1 MVNPA
6 HAPGLRCLSGRPA
19 EEGRRGQSFGVGGR
33 AGRHRGGGGKGE
45 GTRGPQLRA
54 AGACLRAAALR
65 PRPLPL
71 GWQDGAGVSESAF
84 LAQPD
89 LSQKGE
95 LVQTERII
103 RLAKAANI
111 SQGPKLLPGR
121 ELLGRS
127 LPGPSGF
134 AESPV
139 PPHRS
144 FPQKRGQEGLRA
156 ERAGLGKW
164 CFLQSH
170 GLCWASGAF

>member
-1 MVNPA
+1 M
-6 HAPGLRCLSGRPA
+6 G
-19 EEGRRGQSFGVGGR
+19 
-33 AGRHRGGGGKGE
+33 AGR
-45 GTRGPQLRA
+45 TPGPQPG
-54 AGACLRAAALR
+54 AGAQLGAAALR
-65 PRPLPL
+65 PPPPLRL

-121 ELLGRS
+121 ELRGPS
-127 LPGPSGF
+127 LAGPSGF

-139 PPHRS
+139 PPHSS

-156 ERAGLGKW
+156 ERAGWGNGASSSPTGSVGRLGP
-164 CFLQSH
+164 
-170 GLCWASGAF
+170 SGDPLRGPDDWGALAELKENSIYPPQ